1 MLRPNKKF
9 SLLKVHSYFSY
20 ASSILYFYSLNY
32 SYFFKILL
40 GSLYEENVTLKQ
52 KLART
57 KATLAETL
65 TQLNAANMRKRNV
78 QRAIC
83 REIHKTQGVLRKAR
97 DQFEHNN

>member
-1 MLRPNKKF
+1 MF
-9 SLLKVHSYFSY
+9 IYFCV
-20 ASSILYFYSLNY
+20 IVNN
-32 SYFFKILL
+32 FFFIL

-97 DQFEHNN
+97 DQLDPHN

>member
-1 MLRPNKKF
+1 MH
-9 SLLKVHSYFSY
+9 LLCHHVSII
-20 ASSILYFYSLNY
+20 SILLNVSSFLSKLTY
-32 SYFFKILL
+32 LWIFIS

-57 KATLAETL
+57 KATLADTL
-65 TQLNAANMRKRNV
+65 TQLNAANMRKRSV

-97 DQFEHNN
+97 DQFENQNN